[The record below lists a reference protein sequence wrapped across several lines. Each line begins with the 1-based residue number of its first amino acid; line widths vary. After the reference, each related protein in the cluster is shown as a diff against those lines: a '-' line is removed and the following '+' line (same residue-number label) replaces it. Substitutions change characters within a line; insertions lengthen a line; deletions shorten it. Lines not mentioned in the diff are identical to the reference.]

1 MLQQPPMLCVMKHPL
16 KPYKYPNIFR
26 ENEKDFLGIQ
36 KAHIIIFMKRQAAP
50 EGEEILIQG
59 DGEEVGALNVYE
71 TAYLF

>member
-1 MLQQPPMLCVMKHPL
+1 MKHPL

-26 ENEKDFLGIQ
+26 ENGKEFLGIQ

-59 DGEEVGALNVYE
+59 DGEEVG
-71 TAYLF
+71 T